1 MVARCQWSPRPYCAP
16 AGTYHT
22 WQQTWHFCGAHLRV
36 TLGRTTLSRPRDS
49 GFRRLSGR
57 MGMEA
62 AALGSC
68 CELCKASSLV
78 SRIRGTSFCRGM
90 LLCGGVFRPPSVKGV
105 PDVSSKATHCAG
117 TVISPAPKSAKSDEP
132 RTGDLPDET
141 GLG

>member
-1 MVARCQWSPRPYCAP
+1 
-16 AGTYHT
+16 
-22 WQQTWHFCGAHLRV
+22 
-36 TLGRTTLSRPRDS
+36 
-49 GFRRLSGR
+49 
-57 MGMEA
+57 MEA

-68 CELCKASSLV
+68 CELCRASSLV

-141 GLG
+141 GLGWTGGADGLAERGDAASAEDGRRFEPRVRRWEGGGKVAVAAGFGVKKLYW